1 MTANPDRILRPMG
14 AASLVIEP
22 DTARDRMF
30 ASIVTG
36 DPERCHHMASLPH
49 DVAATLGFEA
59 ADQHFTCPTQAIL
72 WMDCRAGDLGMRA
85 APVSPP

>member
-1 MTANPDRILRPMG
+1 MPDRILRNMG

-22 DTARDRMF
+22 DTVRSRMF

-36 DPERCHHMASLPH
+36 ADLERCHHMASLPH

-59 ADQHFTCPTQAIL
+59 ADQHFNCPAAAIA
-72 WMDCRAGDLGMRA
+72 WMDRRVGDLGVCAM
-85 APVSPP
+85 PVPPS